1 MANKVMQGVY
11 PILVTPFDE
20 KGRIDEESMRK
31 LVDFNIESGV
41 HGLGIALGSEVFKL
55 SEAERVQV
63 TRMVVDQTRARV
75 PVVINTGAAGTD
87 LAVLYSVT
95 AEENGADSIMVM
107 PPAFMPVGAEEVR
120 EYFKAISDAVH
131 IPIFIQDTAAA
142 HVPPKLAHQIAEE
155 SEHVRY
161 IKVESPPTPVKVADA
176 VAGAGDLMT
185 IFGGGGGNYFIEE
198 MRRGSV
204 GIMPGC
210 SQPEAFVE
218 VWDLFRKGDESGA
231 RSAFEGKI
239 LPLIRIS
246 AQSWGAF
253 YHVNKEL
260 LRQLGIIRTAVV
272 RGPIAPCPDLPR
284 RELQELID
292 QLDT

>member
-1 MANKVMQGVY
+1 MSEKSMQGVY
-11 PILVTPFDE
+11 PIRVDV
-20 KGRIDEESMRK
+20 ESMQK
-31 LVDFNIESGV
+31 LIDFNIESGV
-41 HGLGIALGSEVFKL
+41 HGLGVALGSEVFKL

-63 TRMVVDQTRARV
+63 TRTVVDQTRGRV

-87 LAVLYSVT
+87 LALLYSHM
-95 AEENGADSIMVM
+95 AEENGADSLMVM
-107 PPAFMPVGAEEVR
+107 PPSFMPVEAGDVR
-120 EYFKAISDAVH
+120 EYFKAISDAVDL
-131 IPIFIQDTAAA
+131 PIFIQDTAHA
-142 HVPPKLAHQIAEE
+142 HVSAGLAHQIAEE

-161 IKVESPPTPVKVADA
+161 VKVESPPTPIKVAEA

-204 GIMPGC
+204 GTMPGC

-218 VWDLFRKGDESGA
+218 VWDLFHKGDESGA
-231 RSAFEGKI
+231 RAAFEGKI
-239 LPLIRIS
+239 LPMNRIS

-260 LRQLGIIRTAVV
+260 LRQRGVIRTAVV
-272 RGPIAPCPDLPR
+272 RGPIAPFPDLAR

-292 QLDT
+292 ELYA